1 MTDLGQ
7 SITLKWPVNVQVKG
21 SHASCFLPKLEV
33 IEPREEGLKRA
44 QVGYTV
50 LSLSKQTTTTLSMQK
65 EKAP

>member
-7 SITLKWPVNVQVKG
+7 SITLKWPVNVEVKG
-21 SHASCFLPKLEV
+21 SRASCFLPELEV